1 MQKTITMPD
10 EWVEPL
16 TRLAAKKGTSLSRLL
31 CEAAAE
37 KLPEKERAKLPPAR
51 ARGEQRQ
58 SC

>member
-37 KLPEKERAKLPPAR
+37 KLPPSERAKLPPAR
-51 ARGEQRQ
+51 ARGEQRR
-58 SC
+58 